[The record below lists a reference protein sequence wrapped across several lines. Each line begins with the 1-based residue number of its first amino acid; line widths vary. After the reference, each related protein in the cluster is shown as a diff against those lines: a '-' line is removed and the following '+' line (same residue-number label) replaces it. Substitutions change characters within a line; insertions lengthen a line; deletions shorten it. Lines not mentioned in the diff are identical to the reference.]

1 MDGIVNIAL
10 HIYVFRFYVAMFLV
24 ALAEILWIFGNL
36 GGH

>member
-1 MDGIVNIAL
+1 MESIVNIAL

-24 ALAEILWIFGNL
+24 ALAVILWIFGKL